1 MNKSELFW
9 QTYLNLENELLK
21 VSNYIY
27 FTDSS
32 CKGRSCHHLEA
43 YSPLI
48 ADLILRC
55 GSEIEAISKELFY
68 ANGGIFSGDKSE
80 FYYDTVCLRYLNKI
94 FKFDA
99 KLVLIVSPSFEFN
112 DSANTILKP
121 LHKADQRSGTYWS
134 RCYQAVKHDKYNSLN
149 CGNVKALILSLAAL
163 FLLNIYLKNI
173 SFKIR
178 YNDYSKVDMS
188 FGSKVFAIPK
198 PLETFIMGVINNED
212 LPEILQ
218 SVDSPYIFKY
228 TQETYKIIKQSNKE
242 SREKINKIVF
252 SQPEM
257 NDRKFTIE
265 LSKQLI
271 NEKNFNA
278 FTIMSYIFKYR
289 INMEMPSSLPFEQ
302 RKEIFLKSHWHQ
314 FVLLNEE
321 ITPDNIQDQI
331 DMAATF
337 SGQIE
342 IANIEY
348 QRIQKGL
355 NDANCEM
362 VIDNGNIK
370 Y

>member
-1 MNKSELFW
+1 MDKSELFW

-27 FTDSS
+27 FSDSS
-32 CKGRSCHHLEA
+32 RKGRPCHHLEV

-68 ANGGIFSGDKSE
+68 ANGGNFIGDKSE

-94 FKFDA
+94 FKFDT
-99 KLVLIVSPSFEFN
+99 KLVLIVSSSFEFN
-112 DSANTILKP
+112 DSSNKILKP
-121 LHKADQRSGTYWS
+121 LHKADRRSGTYWS
-134 RCYQAVKHDKYNSLN
+134 RCYQSVKHDKYNSLD

-163 FLLNIYLKNI
+163 FLLNVYLKNI

-188 FGSKVFAIPK
+188 FGSKVFALSK
-198 PLETFIMGVINNED
+198 PLEMFIMGVINND
-212 LPEILQ
+212 NLPEILH
-218 SVDSPYIFKY
+218 STDSPYIFKY
-228 TQETYKIIKQSNKE
+228 TKETYEIIKKANKE
-242 SREKINKIVF
+242 SRERINEIVF

-257 NDRKFTIE
+257 KDHNFTIE
-265 LSKQLI
+265 LSKHL
-271 NEKNFNA
+271 KNDKNSNA
-278 FTIMSYIFKYR
+278 FTIMSYIFKNR
-289 INMEMPSSLPFEQ
+289 INREIPSSLPFEQ
-302 RKEIFLKSHWHQ
+302 RKEKFLKSYWYQ
-314 FVLLNEE
+314 FVPFKEE
-321 ITPDNIQDQI
+321 ITSDNIQNQI

-337 SGQIE
+337 SGQID